1 MKFGFGS
8 KSRTSDA
15 DAAASSSDDLAAGS
29 DAAGAEATEQAEP
42 TAGAT
47 KPRGGATTPKKGR
60 PTPTRREAER
70 ARGIH
75 TGPVAPP
82 MSRKEAKEKRKAE
95 KATMTKEER
104 KIARARANAAR
115 EERRQKMLDGDDA
128 YVLERDR
135 GPQRRFARDWVDTHR
150 RISNYFMPV
159 ALVVIVMQFI
169 VDPQQANLFS
179 SVFLLVILLVILDAV
194 LVGRAVNNAVRDR
207 FGQEAQTGFPLGF
220 YAAMRAMQPRG
231 LRTPRARVRP
241 GDDIPRS

>member
-8 KSRTSDA
+8 KAQKSPAAAESSTVDEAATSAADA
-15 DAAASSSDDLAAGS
+15 DSTTAAPKKS
-29 DAAGAEATEQAEP
+29 
-42 TAGAT
+42 
-47 KPRGGATTPKKGR
+47 GATTPKKGR
-60 PTPTRREAER
+60 PTPSRREAER
-70 ARGIH
+70 ARGVR

-95 KATMTKEER
+95 KASMTKEER
-104 KIARARANAAR
+104 KIARARVSAAR

-150 RISNYFMPV
+150 RISNYFMPL
-159 ALVVIVMQFI
+159 ALFVIVAQFFTRPEQVGI
-169 VDPQQANLFS
+169 FS
-179 SVFLLVILLVILDAV
+179 TAFFIIIAFVILDAV
-194 LVGRAVNNAVRDR
+194 LVGRAVNNGVRDR
-207 FGQEAQTGFPLGF
+207 FGQEAETGFAMGF

-241 GDDIPRS
+241 GDEIPRS

>member
-8 KSRTSDA
+8 KSRRSADDA
-15 DAAASSSDDLAAGS
+15 VASSENDLSAGTEPAAATEPAA
-29 DAAGAEATEQAEP
+29 
-42 TAGAT
+42 
-47 KPRGGATTPKKGR
+47 KPRGRATTPKKGR

-82 MSRKEAKEKRKAE
+82 LSRKEAKEKRKAE
-95 KATMTKEER
+95 KASMTKEER
-104 KIARARANAAR
+104 KIARARVNAAR

-159 ALVVIVMQFI
+159 ALVVIIAQFI
-169 VDPQQANLFS
+169 VDPSQANLFS
-179 SVFLLVILLVILDAV
+179 SVFLLVIVFVILDAI

-207 FGQEAQTGFPLGF
+207 FGQQAETGFPLGF

-241 GDDIPRS
+241 GDDIPRSS